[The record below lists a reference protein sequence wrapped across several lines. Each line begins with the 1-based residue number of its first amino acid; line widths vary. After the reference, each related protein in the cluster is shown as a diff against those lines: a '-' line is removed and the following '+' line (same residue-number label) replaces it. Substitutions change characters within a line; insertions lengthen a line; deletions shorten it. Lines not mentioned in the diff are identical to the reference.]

1 MLERRRK
8 KPLPKS
14 KRQYVHVFD
23 AAVEASKLKQALRA
37 PFTKFI
43 EPALATLETSR
54 QAVLNGCTKLNSTAT
69 AAATHSAEATHV
81 VHATGPRLDGAFQV
95 NWYGCIGG

>member
-43 EPALATLETSR
+43 EPALATLVDKPPS
-54 QAVLNGCTKLNSTAT
+54 
-69 AAATHSAEATHV
+69 SAEWLHEIKFDGYRLSYTF
-81 VHATGPRLDGAFQV
+81 GRSNPRCTRDGATTGRSVSSQLV
-95 NWYGCIGG
+95 RLHGG